1 MPLENISVVASSIMV
16 VLLQVQLVSC
26 EELDVKNYG
35 SGLPLVTKLQLIESR
50 VRVSLQDRFRA
61 IVQPHGVNLAKCVCR
76 KEVDGCCIL
85 GAISGATRC
94 LGKYCT

>member
-26 EELDVKNYG
+26 DELDVKNYG

-50 VRVSLQDRFRA
+50 VRVSLQDRSRA
-61 IVQPHGVNLAKCVCR
+61 IVQPCKMCMQEG
-76 KEVDGCCIL
+76 
-85 GAISGATRC
+85 S
-94 LGKYCT
+94 